1 MENSDNVGARSLQ
14 TYQDSSKELDL
25 FEGRQLDLAGAASG
39 YGSYCPEGIPIEQ
52 ALCLLLAGFAVA
64 FGILFQAVTKTT
76 GKKRKKRFSDDSTV
90 LGDIQEHTADM
101 FWWGRSIKIIWL
113 LNIFEHFCIALH
125 LFNYNSGDLSFNLSN
140 DIQNCML
147 A

>member
-1 MENSDNVGARSLQ
+1 MANSDDVGTRSLQ
-14 TYQDSSKELDL
+14 TYQESSKELDL

-64 FGILFQAVTKTT
+64 FGILFQAVTVTT

-90 LGDIQEHTADM
+90 LGDIQDHTADV
-101 FWWGRSIKIIWL
+101 FWWGRSIIIFIWL
-113 LNIFEHFCIALH
+113 LNILLIAFLYCYSLFQIHFQTVMVICYLT
-125 LFNYNSGDLSFNLSN
+125 
-140 DIQNCML
+140 
-147 A
+147 